1 MKPSR
6 PLARGLQFL
15 GMDIL
20 KERTAQVGRAGKEAA
35 SVSCGK
41 VSAAGSVSQR
51 ACVFCGSRVVLYPVA
66 DAVHLVHGP
75 IGCAAYTWDIRG
87 SLSSGP
93 QLHRLSFSTDLR
105 ELDVIHGGEKK
116 LALALDELI
125 TLHRP
130 RGAFVYSTCIVGLIG
145 DDVEAVCRKAS
156 EKHGIPVLPVHS
168 EGFKGTKKDG
178 YAAACHAL
186 MKLVGTADV
195 SDVPKLSINILGE
208 FNLAGEAWIL
218 KEYYRR
224 LGIEVVSVLTGDGR
238 IDDIRRAHGASLNLV
253 QCSGSMTYLAQQM
266 EEKYGIPY
274 KRVSYFGLEDMAQA
288 LYQAAEFFADEPQ
301 VLEAAR
307 TLVKGELADLLPVLA
322 KAKLRLAG
330 KKAAVYVGGGFKA
343 ISLIKALRHLGIAT
357 VVVGSQTGS
366 ADDYETL
373 KQISDPGTVILDD
386 SNPVELARSCRET
399 GADLFLGGVKERP
412 LAYKLGLAFVDHNH
426 ERKVPL
432 AGFVGMANFAKEVEE
447 TVLSPVWGLR

>member
-1 MKPSR
+1 
-6 PLARGLQFL
+6 
-15 GMDIL
+15 MDIL
-20 KERTAQVGRAGKEAA
+20 KERTAQVGKAGEAGA
-35 SVSCGK
+35 MTCGQ

-66 DAVHLVHGP
+66 DAVHIVHGP

-87 SLSSGP
+87 ALSSGP

-105 ELDVIHGGEKK
+105 EMDVIHGGESK
-116 LALALDELI
+116 LSLALDELI
-125 TLHRP
+125 VRHQP

-145 DDVEAVCRKAS
+145 DDVEAVCKKAS

-195 SDVPKLSINILGE
+195 TDVPKLSINILGE

-253 QCSGSMTYLAQQM
+253 QCSGSMTYLAKMMQ
-266 EEKYGIPY
+266 EKYGIPY

-288 LYQAAEFFADEPQ
+288 LYQAAEFFADEPS
-301 VLEAAR
+301 VLAKAR
-307 TLVKGELADLLPVLA
+307 DLVKSELTDLLPVLA
-322 KAKLRLAG
+322 RSKARLAG

-343 ISLIKALRHLGIAT
+343 ISLIKALRHLGIQT

-366 ADDYETL
+366 AEDYETL
-373 KQISDPGTVILDD
+373 KQVADPGTVILDD
-386 SNPVELARSCRET
+386 SNPVELARFCRET
-399 GADLFLGGVKERP
+399 GADVFLGGVKERP

-426 ERKVPL
+426 ERKIPL

-447 TVLSPVWGLR
+447 SVLSPVWRLR

>member
-1 MKPSR
+1 
-6 PLARGLQFL
+6 
-15 GMDIL
+15 MDIL
-20 KERTAQVGRAGKEAA
+20 KDRTAQVGLAGAGA
-35 SVSCGK
+35 PIACGK
-41 VSAAGSVSQR
+41 VSTAGSVSQR

-87 SLSSGP
+87 ALSSGP

-105 ELDVIHGGEKK
+105 ELDVVHGGETK
-116 LALALDELI
+116 LARALDELI
-125 TLHRP
+125 ELHRP

-145 DDVEAVCRKAS
+145 DDVERVCRQAS

-178 YAAACHAL
+178 YAAACRAL
-186 MKLVGTADV
+186 MQLVGTADV

-224 LGIEVVSVLTGDGR
+224 LGIQVVSVLTGDGR
-238 IDDIRRAHGASLNLV
+238 VNEIRRAHGASLNLV
-253 QCSGSMTYLAQQM
+253 QCSGSMTTLAKMMQ
-266 EEKYGIPY
+266 EKYGIPF
-274 KRVSYFGLEDMAQA
+274 KRVSYFGLEDMAAA
-288 LYQAAEFFADEPQ
+288 LYQAAEFFADEPS
-301 VLEAAR
+301 VLKAAQQ
-307 TLVKGELADLLPVLA
+307 LVREELADLLPVLA
-322 KAKLRLAG
+322 KAKARLTG

-343 ISLIKALRHLGIAT
+343 ISLIKALRHLGIKT

-366 ADDYETL
+366 PEDYETL
-373 KQISDPGTVILDD
+373 RQVADPGTVILDD
-386 SNPVELARSCRET
+386 SNPVELARFCRET
-399 GADLFLGGVKERP
+399 GADVFLGGVKERP

-426 ERKVPL
+426 ERKIPL

-447 TVLSPVWGLR
+447 SVLSPVWSLR

>member
-1 MKPSR
+1 
-6 PLARGLQFL
+6 
-15 GMDIL
+15 MDIL
-20 KERTAQVGRAGKEAA
+20 KERTAQVGRAGKEVA

-41 VSAAGSVSQR
+41 VSTAGSVSQR

-66 DAVHLVHGP
+66 DAIHLVHGP

-105 ELDVIHGGEKK
+105 EMDVIHGGEKK

-125 TLHRP
+125 TLHQP
-130 RGAFVYSTCIVGLIG
+130 SGAFVYSTCIVGLIG
-145 DDVEAVCRKAS
+145 DDVEAVCRRAE
-156 EKHGIPVLPVHS
+156 EKHGIPVLAVHS

-186 MKLVGTADV
+186 MKLVGTSGV

-208 FNLAGEAWIL
+208 FNIAGEAWIL

-238 IDDIRRAHGASLNLV
+238 IDEIRRAHGASLNLV
-253 QCSGSMTYLAQQM
+253 QCSGSMTMLAKM
-266 EEKYGIPY
+266 IEEKYGIPY
-274 KRVSYFGLEDMAQA
+274 KRVSYFGLEDMAHA
-288 LYQAAEFFADEPQ
+288 LYQAAEFFADEPK

-307 TLVKGELADLLPVLA
+307 SLVKSELADLLPVLA
-322 KAKLRLAG
+322 LARQRLEG

-373 KQISDPGTVILDD
+373 KQVSDPGTIILDD
-386 SNPVELARSCRET
+386 SNPVELARYCRET

>member
-1 MKPSR
+1 
-6 PLARGLQFL
+6 
-15 GMDIL
+15 MDIL
-20 KERTAQVGRAGKEAA
+20 KERTAQVGKAGKEA
-35 SVSCGK
+35 SVVSCGK

-87 SLSSGP
+87 ALSSGP

-105 ELDVIHGGEKK
+105 EMDVIQGGEKK
-116 LALALDELI
+116 LAQALDELI

-145 DDVEAVCRKAS
+145 DDVEAICRRAS

-238 IDDIRRAHGASLNLV
+238 IDEIRRAHGASLNLV
-253 QCSGSMTYLAQQM
+253 QCSGSMTTLAKMMQ
-266 EEKYGIPY
+266 EKYGIPF
-274 KRVSYFGLEDMAQA
+274 KRVSYFGLEDMASA
-288 LYQAAEFFADEPQ
+288 LYQAAEFFADEPSI
-301 VLEAAR
+301 LAAAR
-307 TLVKGELADLLPVLA
+307 TLVKNELADLLPVLA
-322 KAKLRLAG
+322 KSKARLAG

-343 ISLIKALRHLGIAT
+343 ISLIKALRHLGIKT

-366 ADDYETL
+366 PEDYATL
-373 KQISDPGTVILDD
+373 QQVADPGTIILDD
-386 SNPVELARSCRET
+386 SNPLELARFCRET

-426 ERKVPL
+426 ERKIPL

-447 TVLSPVWGLR
+447 SVLSPVWRLR